1 MKNQRRTFSAAF
13 KAKVAIEAIKEQQTV
28 AELAQEFELHPHQ
41 ITAWKKDFLANA
53 GKVFASGKLQAEE
66 LEKFEKQQ
74 GELYRQIGELKV
86 ENDWLKKKVL

>member
-28 AELAQEFELHPHQ
+28 AELSQEFELHPHQ

-53 GKVFASGKLQAEE
+53 VKVFASGKQQAEE